1 MEEGQDRLL
10 LFWIK
15 NHKGIAAHPGGFGS
29 RGKEN
34 KRMRMIVEVPDE
46 KYRHIKEMNEVSNMY
61 QEEDCFWA
69 ERMIA
74 NGKPLPEEFRRE
86 EYGQ

>member
-1 MEEGQDRLL
+1 
-10 LFWIK
+10 
-15 NHKGIAAHPGGFGS
+15 
-29 RGKEN
+29 
-34 KRMRMIVEVPDE
+34 MRMIVEVPDE

-74 NGKPLPEEFRRE
+74 NGKPLPDESME
-86 EYGQ
+86 G